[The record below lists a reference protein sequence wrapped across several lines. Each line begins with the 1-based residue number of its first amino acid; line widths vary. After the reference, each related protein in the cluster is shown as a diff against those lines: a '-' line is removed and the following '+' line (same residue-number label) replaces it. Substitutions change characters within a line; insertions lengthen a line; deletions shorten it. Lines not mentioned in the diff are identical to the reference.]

1 MAKENDEIVCVP
13 LSKLLVTE
21 KKPYKGELVPPPV
34 FADDWETQGVDC
46 SDVPSV
52 IKPDMDGA
60 SLAKVAISLRREAK
74 TWLKSNKNLTDNGAK
89 LFAKNFACAI
99 KAALNA
105 SYNNKD
111 LAEILGKEGFTDTL
125 TIWR

>member
-1 MAKENDEIVCVP
+1 MTKENDEIVCVP
-13 LSKLLVTE
+13 LSKLFVTG
-21 KKPYKGELVPPPV
+21 KKPYQGQVEAPV
-34 FADDWETQGVDC
+34 FADDWETQNVDC
-46 SDVPSV
+46 SEVPSV
-52 IKPDMDGA
+52 IKPDMDGP

-74 TWLKSNKNLTDNGAK
+74 AWLKSNKNLTNNGDK
-89 LFAKNFACAI
+89 LFVKNFACAI

>member
-1 MAKENDEIVCVP
+1 
-13 LSKLLVTE
+13 
-21 KKPYKGELVPPPV
+21 V

-74 TWLKSNKNLTDNGAK
+74 AWLKSNKNLTDNGAK

>member
-74 TWLKSNKNLTDNGAK
+74 AWLKINKNLTDNGAK

-99 KAALNA
+99 KAAVNA
-105 SYNNKD
+105 SYNNKN

>member
-13 LSKLLVTE
+13 LDKLLVTE
-21 KKPYKGELVPPPV
+21 KKPYKGEIVPPPV

-60 SLAKVAISLRREAK
+60 ALAKVAISLRREAK
-74 TWLKSNKNLTDNGAK
+74 AWLRSNKTLSDKGAK

-99 KAALNA
+99 KAAVNA

-111 LAEILGKEGFTDTL
+111 LAEILCKEGFTDTL

>member
-74 TWLKSNKNLTDNGAK
+74 TWLKSNKNLTDKGAK

-99 KAALNA
+99 KAAVNA

>member
-13 LSKLLVTE
+13 LSKLLVTD
-21 KKPYKGELVPPPV
+21 KKPYKAQVEQPV

-46 SDVPSV
+46 SEVPSV

-74 TWLKSNKNLTDNGAK
+74 AWLKSNKNLTNIGDK
-89 LFAKNFACAI
+89 LFVKNFACAI

>member
-13 LSKLLVTE
+13 LSKLLVTD
-21 KKPYKGELVPPPV
+21 KKQYRAQIEQPV

-46 SDVPSV
+46 SEIPYV
-52 IKPDMDGA
+52 IKPDMDGP

-74 TWLKSNKNLTDNGAK
+74 AWLKSNKNLTDNGAK

>member
-13 LSKLLVTE
+13 LDKLLVTE
-21 KKPYKGELVPPPV
+21 KKPYRSEVVQPPV

-52 IKPDMDGA
+52 IKPDMDGP

-111 LAEILGKEGFTDTL
+111 LAEILCKEGFTDTL

>member
-13 LSKLLVTE
+13 LDKLMVTD
-21 KKPYKGELVPPPV
+21 KKPYRSEIVQPPL
-34 FADDWETQGVDC
+34 FADDWETQGLDC

-60 SLAKVAISLRREAK
+60 ALAKVAISLRREAK

-111 LAEILGKEGFTDTL
+111 LAEILCKEGFTDTL

>member
-111 LAEILGKEGFTDTL
+111 LAEILGKEGFKMYT
-125 TIWR
+125 

>member
-1 MAKENDEIVCVP
+1 MTKENDEIVCVP
-13 LSKLLVTE
+13 LSKLLVTD

-52 IKPDMDGA
+52 INPDMDGA

-74 TWLKSNKNLTDNGAK
+74 SWLKSNKNLSDNGAK

>member
-13 LSKLLVTE
+13 LAKLFVTD
-21 KKPYKGELVPPPV
+21 KKPYQGHVEPPV

-52 IKPDMDGA
+52 IKPDMDGP

-74 TWLKSNKNLTDNGAK
+74 TWLKNNKNLTDNGAK

>member
-1 MAKENDEIVCVP
+1 MAKENDKIVCVP

-74 TWLKSNKNLTDNGAK
+74 TWLKSNKNLTDKTAK

-99 KAALNA
+99 KAAVNA

>member
-13 LSKLLVTE
+13 LDKLLVTE

-52 IKPDMDGA
+52 IKPDMDGP

-74 TWLKSNKNLTDNGAK
+74 AWLKSNKNLTDNGAK

>member
-34 FADDWETQGVDC
+34 FADDWESQGVDC

-74 TWLKSNKNLTDNGAK
+74 AWLKINKNLTDNGAK

-99 KAALNA
+99 KAAVNA
-105 SYNNKD
+105 SYNNKN

>member
-1 MAKENDEIVCVP
+1 MTKENDEIVCVP
-13 LSKLLVTE
+13 LSKLLVTD
-21 KKPYKGELVPPPV
+21 KKPYHGHVEAPV

-60 SLAKVAISLRREAK
+60 DLAKVAISLRREAK
-74 TWLKSNKNLTDNGAK
+74 TWLKSNKNLADKGAK

>member
-13 LSKLLVTE
+13 LSKLFVTD
-21 KKPYKGELVPPPV
+21 KKPPV
-34 FADDWETQGVDC
+34 FADDWETQDVDC
-46 SDVPSV
+46 SEVPSV
-52 IKPDMDGA
+52 IKPDMDGP

-74 TWLKSNKNLTDNGAK
+74 TWLKSNKNLSDNGAK

-111 LAEILGKEGFTDTL
+111 LAEILAKEGYTDSL

>member
-74 TWLKSNKNLTDNGAK
+74 AWLKSNKNLTDNGAK

-99 KAALNA
+99 KAAVNA

>member
-1 MAKENDEIVCVP
+1 MAKENDKIVCVP

-74 TWLKSNKNLTDNGAK
+74 TWLKSNKNLTDKGAK

-99 KAALNA
+99 KAAVNA

>member
-13 LSKLLVTE
+13 LSKLVVTD
-21 KKPYKGELVPPPV
+21 KKPYQGQVEPPV
-34 FADDWETQGVDC
+34 FADDWETQDVDC

-52 IKPDMDGA
+52 INPDMDGP

-89 LFAKNFACAI
+89 LFVKNFACAI

-111 LAEILGKEGFTDTL
+111 LAEILAKEGFTNTL

>member
-13 LSKLLVTE
+13 LDKLLVTE

-52 IKPDMDGA
+52 IKPDMDGP

-74 TWLKSNKNLTDNGAK
+74 VWLKSNKNLNDNGAK

>member
-13 LSKLLVTE
+13 LSKLLVTD
-21 KKPYKGELVPPPV
+21 KKPYQGELVPPPV

>member
-52 IKPDMDGA
+52 IKPGMDGA
-60 SLAKVAISLRREAK
+60 ALAKVAISLRREAK
-74 TWLKSNKNLTDNGAK
+74 TWLKSNKNLTDKCAK

-99 KAALNA
+99 KAAINA

-111 LAEILGKEGFTDTL
+111 LAEILFKEGFTDTL

>member
-13 LSKLLVTE
+13 LSKLLVTD
-21 KKPYKGELVPPPV
+21 KKQYRAQIEQPV

-46 SDVPSV
+46 SEIPSV
-52 IKPDMDGA
+52 IKPDMDGP

-74 TWLKSNKNLTDNGAK
+74 AWLKSNKNLTDNGAK

>member
-13 LSKLLVTE
+13 LEKLLVTD

-60 SLAKVAISLRREAK
+60 ALAKVAISLRRDAK